1 MTTFVLA
8 TANAHKAEELRAV
21 LGELDVQLL
30 ARPSGVADVDE
41 TEDTL
46 EGNALLKARTLVNAT
61 GLAALAD
68 DTGLFVD
75 ALGGR
80 PGVHSAR
87 YAGETATDEDN
98 VAKLLGELSGES
110 SDKRTARFRTVI
122 AVAYPGGD
130 SFCVEGVLEGVIAES
145 PRGDGGFGY
154 DPVFIPRD
162 SDGQTLAEL
171 SSAQKNA
178 ISHRGNALRSLAA
191 ALSAK

>member
-98 VAKLLGELSGES
+98 VAKLLGELNGES

>member
-1 MTTFVLA
+1 VTTFVLA

-21 LGELDVQLL
+21 LGELDVRLL
-30 ARPSGVADVDE
+30 ARPSGVGDVDE

-122 AVAYPGGD
+122 AVAYPGGE

-162 SDGQTLAEL
+162 SDGMTLAEL

-191 ALSAK
+191 ALSTK

>member
-8 TANAHKAEELRAV
+8 TANAHKTEELRAV
-21 LGELDVQLL
+21 LGELDVRLL
-30 ARPSGVADVDE
+30 ARPSGVGDVDE

-46 EGNALLKARTLVNAT
+46 EGNALLKARALVNAT

-130 SFCVEGVLEGVIAES
+130 SFCVDGVLEGVIAES

-162 SDGQTLAEL
+162 SDGMTLAEL

>member
-1 MTTFVLA
+1 VTTFVLA

-21 LGELDVQLL
+21 LGELDVRLL
-30 ARPSGVADVDE
+30 ARPSGVGDVDE

-46 EGNALLKARTLVNAT
+46 EGNALLKARALVNAT

-122 AVAYPGGD
+122 AVAYPGGE

-162 SDGQTLAEL
+162 SDGMTLAEL

-191 ALSAK
+191 ALSTK